1 MTYIKKKELVM
12 KKAITDPYALRMVS
26 VEQAAKIVG
35 VSRSYMYQLVNT
47 GKMKSRKVGKLIKIR
62 TADLEEFIDKLEI
75 NSYDDPNLIV

>member
-1 MTYIKKKELVM
+1 MM

-35 VSRSYMYQLVNT
+35 VSRSYMYQLINT

-75 NSYDDPNLIV
+75 NSYDDPNLVV

>member
-1 MTYIKKKELVM
+1 MM

-75 NSYDDPNLIV
+75 NSYDDPNLVV